1 MSSSLKMEGFKGLE
15 QALAQLPQSTSKGV
29 ARRVMKKNL
38 KPVADFA
45 NALWPGSSDD
55 VFRITSRVARGQIAD
70 SHMQR
75 KSSTLNMFVGAP
87 GGALGTP
94 EAHLI
99 EFGTGPRYHESGK
112 YVGAVSPSPMLQPA
126 WEANRGT
133 MLRALG
139 EDLFEEIQKSLAR
152 RSEAKATKAGG

>member
-99 EFGTGPRYHESGK
+99 EFGTGPRYHKGGR
-112 YVGAVSPSPMLQPA
+112 YVGAVSPTPMLQPA
-126 WEANRGT
+126 WDANKAV
-133 MLRALG
+133 MLRRLG
-139 EDLFEEIQKSLAR
+139 DDLFEEIQKSLAR
-152 RSEAKATKAGG
+152 RAAKATKAGG

>member
-1 MSSSLKMEGFKGLE
+1 MSRSLKMTGGKELE
-15 QALAQLPQSTSKGV
+15 QLLAQLPTATAKSVG
-29 ARRVMKKNL
+29 RRVMKKRL

-55 VFRITSRVARGQIAD
+55 VFRITSRVSRGQIAD

-75 KSSTLNMFVGAP
+75 DSGTLNMFVGAP

-112 YVGAVSPSPMLQPA
+112 YVGAVSASPMLQPA

-139 EDLFEEIQKSLAR
+139 ADLFEEIQKSLAR
-152 RSEAKATKAGG
+152 RAAK